1 MNKFLKRAIIFL
13 ASLAILL
20 LIAYQGLIA
29 YTKSFSPEQTA
40 TFQDGELE
48 IEITYSSPSKKNRE
62 IFGNLVPF
70 GKVWRTGANEATIFT
85 TTQDLNFGGKTLPKG
100 EYTLFSIPGPDSWEI
115 IFNSEQYDWGIN
127 YDGTSPHKPEADVL
141 RAKASVLMSNGVKE
155 QFGIYIDRVEGIV
168 FEWDRTRAVLAFE

>member
-1 MNKFLKRAIIFL
+1 MNKILKRTIIFL
-13 ASLAILL
+13 ASLSVLL

-40 TFQDGELE
+40 TFSEGDLE

-62 IFGNLVPF
+62 VFGSLVPF
-70 GKVWRTGANEATIFT
+70 GQVWRTGANDATLFYT
-85 TTQDLNFGGKTLPKG
+85 SQDIKIGGKTLPKG

-115 IFNSEQYDWGIN
+115 IFNSEKYDWGIN
-127 YDGTSPHKPEADVL
+127 YDGTSPHIPEADVL
-141 RAKASVLMSNGVKE
+141 RAKAEVLMSNGVKE
-155 QFGIYIDRVEGIV
+155 QFSIYIDRIEGIV

>member
-1 MNKFLKRAIIFL
+1 MNKFLKWAIIFL
-13 ASLAILL
+13 ASLAVLL

-40 TFQDGELE
+40 TFREGNLE
-48 IEITYSSPSKKNRE
+48 IAITYSSPGKKNRE
-62 IFGNLVPF
+62 IFGSLVPF
-70 GKVWRTGANEATIFT
+70 GKVWRTGANEATVFST
-85 TTQDLNFGGKTLPKG
+85 SQDLKIGGEILPKG
-100 EYTLFSIPGPDSWEI
+100 EYTLFSVPGPDSWEI

-141 RAKASVLMSNGVKE
+141 RAKAPVFMSNGVKE
-155 QFGIYIDRVEGIV
+155 QFGIYIDRTEGIV

>member
-1 MNKFLKRAIIFL
+1 MNKFLKRTIIFL
-13 ASLAILL
+13 VSLTVLL

-29 YTKSFSPEQTA
+29 YTKSFSPEQSA
-40 TFQDGELE
+40 TFKDGDLE

-62 IFGNLVPF
+62 IFGSLVPF
-70 GKVWRTGANEATIFT
+70 GKVWRTGANEATVFST
-85 TTQDLNFGGKTLPKG
+85 SQDIKIGGKVLPKG
-100 EYTLFSIPGPDSWEI
+100 QYTLFSIPGADSWEI
-115 IFNSEQYDWGIN
+115 IFNKEQYDWGIN
-127 YDGTSPHKPEADVL
+127 YDGTTPHKPEADVL